1 MASVP
6 EDTAPDPAEEDMG
19 SAPHGTAGPEDHE
32 GGAGAESSSSEAVG
46 QQGTRK
52 VVALRPQADD
62 ALDRVCAR
70 FPMTDLGNAE
80 RFVHRHGQDFR
91 FCAEMG
97 WFRWD
102 GRRWLLLGE
111 EPKQL
116 PPEVMQAIFATM
128 RAIKNEAKLVRAS
141 GERPET
147 PAHLAGEALAA
158 FEREH
163 AAKMDFVVDFK
174 RNVPV
179 MYSDKLAE
187 WARSSEAAGKIA
199 AAGALAKSMGALV
212 ARVDDFDRE
221 RMAINVL
228 NGTLRLERARR
239 KRVLDEGPQAPG
251 GGPPSAL
258 ASSAQSA
265 PGGQS
270 ALRPDG
276 PKSEWH
282 TVWVMKLHPHDRG
295 DFITKLADVEY
306 REGAR
311 SPVYEDFLAVVQ
323 PKPEMRRFLAQWG
336 GLSLTGF
343 TGEQKLAFFYGGGS
357 NGKGTWVETIARIAG
372 DYAGTVKIQSLL
384 DQGKRS
390 GDQATPAIAKLPGV
404 RFLRVS
410 EPSKG
415 AVLDEGLVKELTGE
429 DPVDARH
436 LNKGFFTFFPDF
448 KITISGNNKPVIKDT
463 SDGIWRRMQ
472 LVPWEADIPAAKRDK
487 ALKDKLLAERDGIFA
502 WLMRGLLDWRKHGLI
517 EPEDVRLATSEYRD
531 DSDTIGRFLRQTC
544 ELGEDTRARPMRV
557 RKRDLFELYQA
568 WCHQTGAYE
577 MAERGFAKE
586 IAAKRFKDK
595 HSDGAWWV
603 GLRPTVHVEDMKDG
617 RWTAADEAGASSS
630 AAAGGFDAGRRDAG
644 PPRGKYDD
652 DWSPGDGVPGD

>member
-1 MASVP
+1 MATASG
-6 EDTAPDPAEEDMG
+6 DTPDPAGEEYG
-19 SAPHGTAGPEDHE
+19 PAPDGAAGGADPE
-32 GGAGAESSSSEAVG
+32 GGAGEQTG
-46 QQGTRK
+46 RK
-52 VVALRPQADD
+52 VVSLRAVADD

-80 RFVHRHGQDFR
+80 RFVHRYGQDFR
-91 FCAEMG
+91 YCAELG

-116 PPEVMQAIFATM
+116 PPEVMQALFSTM

-147 PAHLAGEALAA
+147 PPYLAGEQREA

-163 AAKMDFVVDFK
+163 AAKMDFVVDYK

-199 AAGALAKSMGALV
+199 AAGALAKNMATLV
-212 ARVDDFDRE
+212 ARVNDFDQE

-228 NGTLRLERARR
+228 NGTLRLEQVRR
-239 KRVLDEGPQAPG
+239 KRSTEEIEAG
-251 GGPPSAL
+251 
-258 ASSAQSA
+258 
-265 PGGQS
+265 
-270 ALRPDG
+270 
-276 PKSEWH
+276 KSMWH
-282 TVWVMKLHPHDRG
+282 MVWEIVRYDHRRE

-306 REGAR
+306 HRNAR
-311 SPVYEDFLAVVQ
+311 SPVYEEFLAVVQ

-336 GLSLTGF
+336 GLSMTGF

-372 DYAGTVKIQSLL
+372 DYAGTIKIESLL

-415 AVLDEGLVKELTGE
+415 AVLNEGLVKEVTGE

-472 LVPWEADIPAAKRDK
+472 LVPWQADIPASQRDK
-487 ALKDKLLAERDGIFA
+487 GLKDKLLAERDGIFA
-502 WLMRGLLDWRKHGLI
+502 WLMRGLIDWKKNGLI

-544 ELGEDTRARPMRV
+544 QTGEDTRQRPWRV
-557 RKRDLFELYQA
+557 RKGDLFELYQA
-568 WCHQTGAYE
+568 WCHQTGGYE
-577 MAERGFAKE
+577 MAERAFSKE
-586 IAAKRFKDK
+586 MSAKRFKEK
-595 HSDGAWWV
+595 HSNGAWWV
-603 GLRPTVHVEDMKDG
+603 GIQPVVTLDDLKDG
-617 RWTAADEAGASSS
+617 RWTAAD
-630 AAAGGFDAGRRDAG
+630 DAGDVAADSARERPDLPDLGPDEWDMDA
-644 PPRGKYDD
+644 
-652 DWSPGDGVPGD
+652 

>member
-1 MASVP
+1 MTNEDASP
-6 EDTAPDPAEEDMG
+6 RPSDEGLSG
-19 SAPHGTAGPEDHE
+19 SP
-32 GGAGAESSSSEAVG
+32 GGGS
-46 QQGTRK
+46 K
-52 VVALRPQADD
+52 VVALRPLADD

-80 RFVHRHGQDFR
+80 RFVHRFGQDFR
-91 FCAEMG
+91 FCAELG

-111 EPKQL
+111 EPRAL
-116 PPEVMQAIFATM
+116 PPEVMQAIFVTM
-128 RAIKNEAKLVRAS
+128 RAIKNEAKLVRDS
-141 GERPET
+141 GERADP
-147 PAHLAGEALAA
+147 PAGLAGEALAA
-158 FEREH
+158 FEREQ
-163 AAKMDFVVDFK
+163 AGRMDWRVEL
-174 RNVPV
+174 RGNRTI

-187 WARSSEAAGKIA
+187 WARTSEAAGKIA
-199 AAGALAKSMGALV
+199 AAGALAKSMGQLV
-212 ARVDDFDRE
+212 ASVPDFDRE

-228 NGTLRLERARR
+228 NGTLRLDRR
-239 KRVLDEGPQAPG
+239 KRRRPQEDVESG
-251 GGPPSAL
+251 
-258 ASSAQSA
+258 
-265 PGGQS
+265 
-270 ALRPDG
+270 
-276 PKSEWH
+276 KSEWH
-282 TVWVMKLHPHDRG
+282 TPWVLHLHPHNRD

-306 REGAR
+306 HPNAT
-311 SPVYEDFLAVVQ
+311 SPAHDAFLAVVQ

-372 DYAGTVKIQSLL
+372 DYAGTIKIQSLL
-384 DQGKRS
+384 DQGKKS

-436 LNKGFFTFFPDF
+436 LNKSFFTFFPEF

-472 LVPWEADIPAAKRDK
+472 LVPWQADIPAAQRDK
-487 ALKDKLLAERDGIFA
+487 GLKDKLLAERDGIFA
-502 WLMRGLLDWRKHGLI
+502 WLMRGLLDWRREGLI

-544 ELGEDTRARPMRV
+544 EVGEDTRARPLRV
-557 RKRDLFELYQA
+557 RKGDLFELYQA
-568 WCHQTGAYE
+568 WCHQTGSYE
-577 MAERGFAKE
+577 MAERAFSKE
-586 IAAKRFKDK
+586 MSAKRFKDK
-595 HSDGAWWV
+595 HSNGAWWI
-603 GLRPTVHVEDMKDG
+603 GLQPTVALQDLKDG
-617 RWTAADEAGASSS
+617 YWTAADEAAVEDAAERRAEAEWPTGEASSS
-630 AAAGGFDAGRRDAG
+630 AAVGQQGR
-644 PPRGKYDD
+644 D
-652 DWSPGDGVPGD
+652 DWTPGD

>member
-1 MASVP
+1 MSA
-6 EDTAPDPAEEDMG
+6 DLTPDPALGGG
-19 SAPHGTAGPEDHE
+19 SPDAPNGTG
-32 GGAGAESSSSEAVG
+32 GGADPKEGVQGQGASSSEAIG
-46 QQGTRK
+46 QQGRK
-52 VVALRPQADD
+52 VVALRPLADAD
-62 ALDRVCAR
+62 LDRVCAR

-80 RFVHRHGQDFR
+80 RFVHRYGNDFR
-91 FCAEMG
+91 FCAELG

-111 EPKQL
+111 EPRAL
-116 PPEVMQAIFATM
+116 PPEVMQALFATM

-147 PAHLAGEALAA
+147 PPYLAGEQLAA

-163 AAKMDFVVDFK
+163 AGKMDFAVDYK

-199 AAGALAKSMGALV
+199 AAGALAKSMTALV
-212 ARVDDFDRE
+212 AKVEDFDRE

-228 NGTLRLERARR
+228 NGTLRLEHVRR
-239 KRVLDEGPQAPG
+239 KRSAESKAEWYRKHGKTPPSGPPGYAAPG
-251 GGPPSAL
+251 
-258 ASSAQSA
+258 SA
-265 PGGQS
+265 PPAS
-270 ALRPDG
+270 RKNSPDH
-276 PKSEWH
+276 PSEFH
-282 TVWVMKLHPHDRG
+282 MVWDMVLYPHNRD

-306 REGAR
+306 RPNAKA
-311 SPVYEDFLAVVQ
+311 PVFADFMETVQ
-323 PKPEMRRFLAQWG
+323 PKEEMRRFLAQWG

-372 DYAGTVKIQSLL
+372 DYAGTIKIASLL
-384 DQGKRS
+384 DQGKKS

-436 LNKGFFTFFPDF
+436 LNKSFFTFFPEF

-472 LVPWEADIPAAKRDK
+472 LVPWEADIPAEKRDK
-487 ALKDKLLAERDGIFA
+487 GLKDKLLAERDGIFA

-544 ELGEDTRARPMRV
+544 ETGDDSRARPWRV
-557 RKRDLFELYQA
+557 QKRELFELYQA
-568 WCHQTGAYE
+568 WCHQTGSYE
-577 MAERGFAKE
+577 MAERAFSKE
-586 IAAKRFKDK
+586 VAAKRFKEK
-595 HSDGAWWV
+595 HSNGAWWV
-603 GLRPTVHVEDMKDG
+603 GVRPVVTLEDVKAG
-617 RWTAADEAGASSS
+617 YWTAADEGARD
-630 AAAGGFDAGRRDAG
+630 AAAGNRPDAGSEWPTGESA
-644 PPRGKYDD
+644 
-652 DWSPGDGVPGD
+652 DWRPGDD

>member
-1 MASVP
+1 MATVHDDAS
-6 EDTAPDPAEEDMG
+6 PDPTGEGSG
-19 SAPHGTAGPEDHE
+19 SAPDGAAGRGDHE
-32 GGAGAESSSSEAVG
+32 AGAGATG
-46 QQGTRK
+46 RK

-62 ALDRVCAR
+62 AMDRACAR

-91 FCAEMG
+91 FCAELG

-102 GRRWLLLGE
+102 GRRWMLLGE
-111 EPKQL
+111 EPKML
-116 PPEVMQAIFATM
+116 PPEVMQALFSTM
-128 RAIKNEAKLVRAS
+128 RAIKNEAQLVRAS
-141 GERPET
+141 GERTEPH
-147 PAHLAGEALAA
+147 PGLAGEALEE
-158 FEREH
+158 FERSQ
-163 AAKMDFVVDFK
+163 AGKMDFVVDFK

-199 AAGALAKSMGALV
+199 AAGALAKSMAGLV
-212 ARVDDFDRE
+212 AQVEDFDRE

-228 NGTLRLERARR
+228 NGTLRLEQRRR
-239 KRVLDEGPQAPG
+239 KR
-251 GGPPSAL
+251 
-258 ASSAQSA
+258 SSAA
-265 PGGQS
+265 VARG
-270 ALRPDG
+270 
-276 PKSEWH
+276 KSEWH
-282 TVWVMKLHPHDRG
+282 TPWVLVLHPHDRA

-306 REGAR
+306 REGAH
-311 SPVYEDFLAVVQ
+311 SAVYEDFLAVVQ

-384 DQGKRS
+384 DQGKKS

-472 LVPWEADIPAAKRDK
+472 LVPWESDIPAAKRDK
-487 ALKDKLLAERDGIFA
+487 ALKDKLLAERAGIFA
-502 WLMRGLLDWRKHGLI
+502 WLMRGLLDWKKNGLI

-544 ELGEDTRARPMRV
+544 EVGADTRTRPWRV
-557 RKRDLFELYQA
+557 RKGDLFELYQA
-568 WCHQTGAYE
+568 WCHQTGGYE
-577 MAERGFAKE
+577 MAERAFSKE
-586 IAAKRFKDK
+586 MTAKRFKDK
-595 HSDGAWWV
+595 HSNGAWWCGIKPV
-603 GLRPTVHVEDMKDG
+603 VDIDDVKQGY
-617 RWTAADEAGASSS
+617 WTAADEGEDIGTYVETRGSD
-630 AAAGGFDAGRRDAG
+630 GLPEGFD
-644 PPRGKYDD
+644 
-652 DWSPGDGVPGD
+652 

>member
-1 MASVP
+1 MASVHD
-6 EDTAPDPAEEDMG
+6 DTTPDPAGEG
-19 SAPHGTAGPEDHE
+19 SGFAPDGA
-32 GGAGAESSSSEAVG
+32 GGAGEP
-46 QQGTRK
+46 QGGSGGK
-52 VVALRPQADD
+52 VVQLRPMADD
-62 ALDRVCAR
+62 ALDRACAR

-80 RFVHRHGQDFR
+80 RFVHRHGRDFR

-111 EPKQL
+111 EPKML
-116 PPEVMQAIFATM
+116 PPEVMQALFSTM
-128 RAIKNEAKLVRAS
+128 RAIKNEAQLVRAS
-141 GERPET
+141 GERPDV

-158 FEREH
+158 FDREH
-163 AAKMDFVVDFK
+163 AGKMDFVVDFK

-179 MYSDKLAE
+179 MYSDKIAE
-187 WARSSEAAGKIA
+187 WARTSEAAGKIA
-199 AAGALAKSMGALV
+199 AAGALAKSMTALV
-212 ARVDDFDRE
+212 ARVEDFDRE

-228 NGTLRLERARR
+228 NGTLRMERRRR
-239 KRVLDEGPQAPG
+239 KR
-251 GGPPSAL
+251 
-258 ASSAQSA
+258 SSAEVEA
-265 PGGQS
+265 G
-270 ALRPDG
+270 
-276 PKSEWH
+276 KSEWH
-282 TVWVMKLHPHDRG
+282 TPWCMVLHPHERD
-295 DFITKLADVEY
+295 DFITKLAEVEY
-306 REGAR
+306 HEGAR
-311 SPVYEDFLAVVQ
+311 SPVYEEFLAVVQ

-336 GLSLTGF
+336 GLSMTGF

-384 DQGKRS
+384 DQGKKS

-472 LVPWEADIPAAKRDK
+472 LVPWEADIPANQRDK
-487 ALKDKLLAERDGIFA
+487 ALKDKLLAERAGIFA

-544 ELGEDTRARPMRV
+544 EVGEDTRARPWRV
-557 RKRDLFELYQA
+557 RKGDLFELYQA

-577 MAERGFAKE
+577 MQERAFAKE
-586 IAAKRFKDK
+586 MFAKRFKDK
-595 HSDGAWWV
+595 HSNGAWWLGIQNV
-603 GLRPTVHVEDMKDG
+603 VTLTDVKEGF
-617 RWTAADEAGASSS
+617 WTAADEAADVPDGALG
-630 AAAGGFDAGRRDAG
+630 AVEGAI
-644 PPRGKYDD
+644 
-652 DWSPGDGVPGD
+652 PGD

>member
-1 MASVP
+1 MASASDGP
-6 EDTAPDPAEEDMG
+6 ASGGSPDPVSGGSGNDPNGMG
-19 SAPHGTAGPEDHE
+19 GSGEPETGGPGQQGAP
-32 GGAGAESSSSEAVG
+32 SSSEALG
-46 QQGTRK
+46 QRERK
-52 VVALRPQADD
+52 VIMLRPLADAD
-62 ALDRVCAR
+62 LDRVCAR

-80 RFVHRHGQDFR
+80 RFVHRYGNDFR
-91 FCAEMG
+91 FCAELG

-102 GRRWLLLGE
+102 GRRWLLLSE
-111 EPKQL
+111 EPRAL
-116 PPEVMQAIFATM
+116 PPEVMQALFATM

-141 GERPET
+141 GERTDPHPGLT
-147 PAHLAGEALAA
+147 GVALEA
-158 FEREH
+158 FEREQ
-163 AAKMDFVVDFK
+163 ASKMDFIVDFK
-174 RNVPV
+174 RNQAV

-187 WARSSEAAGKIA
+187 WARTSEASGKIA
-199 AAGALAKSMGALV
+199 AAGALAKSMGPLV
-212 ARVDDFDRE
+212 ANVGDFDRE

-228 NGTLRLERARR
+228 NGTLRLEQVRR
-239 KRVLDEGPQAPG
+239 Q
-251 GGPPSAL
+251 
-258 ASSAQSA
+258 
-265 PGGQS
+265 
-270 ALRPDG
+270 RPAEDIAAG
-276 PKSEWH
+276 KSRWH
-282 TVWVMKLHPHDRG
+282 TVWEMVRHDHCRD

-306 REGAR
+306 RPNAKA
-311 SPVYEDFLAVVQ
+311 PTYEAFLAVVQ

-372 DYAGTVKIQSLL
+372 DYAGTIKIQSLL
-384 DQGKRS
+384 DQGKKS

-436 LNKGFFTFFPDF
+436 LNKGFFTFFPEF

-472 LVPWEADIPAAKRDK
+472 LVPWEADIPASQRDK

-502 WLMRGLLDWRKHGLI
+502 WLMRGLIDWKKHGLI

-544 ELGEDTRARPMRV
+544 EVGEDTRARPLRV
-557 RKRDLFELYQA
+557 RKGDLFEIYQA
-568 WCHQTGAYE
+568 WCHQTGSYE
-577 MAERGFAKE
+577 MAERAFSKE
-586 IAAKRFKDK
+586 MAAKRFKDK
-595 HSDGAWWV
+595 HSNGSWWIGV
-603 GLRPTVHVEDMKDG
+603 RPTVALDDIKNG
-617 RWTAADEAGASSS
+617 YWTAADEVAEP
-630 AAAGGFDAGRRDAG
+630 DDGRRE
-644 PPRGKYDD
+644 
-652 DWSPGDGVPGD
+652 VPGDDFDAWD

>member
-1 MASVP
+1 MASAP
-6 EDTAPDPAEEDMG
+6 DDQAPDPAGEGIG
-19 SAPHGTAGPEDHE
+19 SAPHGAAGADDHE
-32 GGAGAESSSSEAVG
+32 GGAGA
-46 QQGTRK
+46 QGRK

-62 ALDRVCAR
+62 ALDRACAR

-116 PPEVMQAIFATM
+116 PPEVMQAIFSTM
-128 RAIKNEAKLVRAS
+128 RAIKNEAQLVRAS

-147 PAHLAGEALAA
+147 PAGLAGEALAA

-174 RNVPV
+174 RNMAV

-199 AAGALAKSMGALV
+199 AAGTLAKSLGALV
-212 ARVDDFDRE
+212 ARVEDFDRE

-228 NGTLRLERARR
+228 NGTLRMERARR
-239 KRVLDEGPQAPG
+239 KRPAAEVAEGA
-251 GGPPSAL
+251 
-258 ASSAQSA
+258 
-265 PGGQS
+265 
-270 ALRPDG
+270 
-276 PKSEWH
+276 SEWH
-282 TVWVMKLHPHDRG
+282 TPWVMALHPHERG

-384 DQGKRS
+384 DQGKKS

-472 LVPWEADIPAAKRDK
+472 LVPWEADIPAAQRDK
-487 ALKDKLLAERDGIFA
+487 ALKDKLLAERAGIFA
-502 WLMRGLLDWRKHGLI
+502 WLMRGLLDWKKHGLI

-544 ELGEDTRARPMRV
+544 EIGEDTRARPMRV
-557 RKRDLFELYQA
+557 RKGDLFELYQA
-568 WCHQTGAYE
+568 WCHQTGSYE
-577 MAERGFAKE
+577 MAERAFSKE

-595 HSDGAWWV
+595 HSNGAWWV
-603 GLRPTVHVEDMKDG
+603 GLQPAVTLGDVKDG
-617 RWTAADEAGASSS
+617 YWTAADEVAE
-630 AAAGGFDAGRRDAG
+630 DAPRRA
-644 PPRGKYDD
+644 D
-652 DWSPGDGVPGD
+652 DWVPGD

>member
-1 MASVP
+1 MASTP
-6 EDTAPDPAEEDMG
+6 EDQPPHPLGDGSGDAPN
-19 SAPHGTAGPEDHE
+19 GTGDVADLS
-32 GGAGAESSSSEAVG
+32 GG
-46 QQGTRK
+46 QGKK
-52 VVALRPQADD
+52 VVALRPLADAD
-62 ALDRVCAR
+62 LDRVCAR

-80 RFVHRHGQDFR
+80 RFVHRYGNDFR
-91 FCAEMG
+91 FCAELG

-102 GRRWLLLGE
+102 GRRWMLLGE
-111 EPKQL
+111 EPRAL

-128 RAIKNEAKLVRAS
+128 RAIKNEAALVRAS
-141 GERPET
+141 GERQP
-147 PAHLAGEALAA
+147 PPPYLAGEALEAW
-158 FEREH
+158 EREQ
-163 AAKMDFVVDFK
+163 AGRMDWEVDRK
-174 RNVPV
+174 QNRPI

-199 AAGALAKSMGALV
+199 AAGALAKSMTAIV
-212 ARVDDFDRE
+212 AKVEDFDRE

-228 NGTLRLERARR
+228 NGTLRLEQVRR
-239 KRVLDEGPQAPG
+239 KR
-251 GGPPSAL
+251 PPEDVA
-258 ASSAQSA
+258 A
-265 PGGQS
+265 G
-270 ALRPDG
+270 
-276 PKSEWH
+276 KSEWH
-282 TVWVMKLHPHDRG
+282 MVWEMVRYDHRRE

-306 REGAR
+306 RPKAR
-311 SPVYEDFLAVVQ
+311 SPVYEDFLATVQ

-372 DYAGTVKIQSLL
+372 DYAGTIKIASLL
-384 DQGKRS
+384 DQGKKS

-436 LNKGFFTFFPDF
+436 LNKSFFTFFPEF

-472 LVPWEADIPAAKRDK
+472 LVPWEADIPAEKRDK

-502 WLMRGLLDWRKHGLI
+502 WLMRGLLDWKKHGLI

-544 ELGEDTRARPMRV
+544 ETGEDTRARPWRV
-557 RKRDLFELYQA
+557 QKRELFELYQA
-568 WCHQTGAYE
+568 WCHQTGSYE
-577 MAERGFAKE
+577 MAERAFSKE
-586 IAAKRFKDK
+586 VAAKRFKEK
-595 HSDGAWWV
+595 HSNGAWWV
-603 GLRPTVHVEDMKDG
+603 GVKPVVTLEDVKNG
-617 RWTAADEAGASSS
+617 YWTAADEEARD
-630 AAAGGFDAGRRDAG
+630 AAAGDA
-644 PPRGKYDD
+644 PPPAPSQWPTGDSA
-652 DWSPGDGVPGD
+652 DWVPGDD

>member
-1 MASVP
+1 MTTEGS
-6 EDTAPDPAEEDMG
+6 APDPAGEEFDP
-19 SAPHGTAGPEDHE
+19 APNGTGGAADHE
-32 GGAGAESSSSEAVG
+32 GGVGETQTASSSEVVG
-46 QQGTRK
+46 RK
-52 VVALRPQADD
+52 VIALRPVADD
-62 ALDRVCAR
+62 ALDRACAR

-80 RFVHRHGQDFR
+80 RFIHRHGQDFR
-91 FCAEMG
+91 YCAELG

-102 GRRWLLLGE
+102 GRRWMLLGE
-111 EPKQL
+111 EPKML
-116 PPEVMQAIFATM
+116 PPEVMQALFATM
-128 RAIKNEAKLVRAS
+128 RAIKNEAQLVRAS
-141 GERPET
+141 GERPA
-147 PAHLAGEALAA
+147 PPDYLAGDALAA

-163 AAKMDFVVDFK
+163 AGKMDFVVDFK

-199 AAGALAKSMGALV
+199 AAGALAKNMASIV
-212 ARVDDFDRE
+212 AKVQDFDRE

-228 NGTLRLERARR
+228 NGTLRLEQVRR
-239 KRVLDEGPQAPG
+239 KRSSEDVAAGKSVWHMVYDLVLH
-251 GGPPSAL
+251 
-258 ASSAQSA
+258 
-265 PGGQS
+265 
-270 ALRPDG
+270 
-276 PKSEWH
+276 K
-282 TVWVMKLHPHDRG
+282 HDRA

-306 REGAR
+306 RKGAH
-311 SPVYEDFLAVVQ
+311 SPVYEAFLATVQ

-336 GLSLTGF
+336 GLSMTGF

-372 DYAGTVKIQSLL
+372 DYAGTIKIESLL

-415 AVLDEGLVKELTGE
+415 AVLNEGLVKEVTGE

-472 LVPWEADIPAAKRDK
+472 LVPWEADIPASMRDK
-487 ALKDKLLAERDGIFA
+487 GLKDKLLAERAGIFA
-502 WLMRGLLDWRKHGLI
+502 WLMRGLLDWKKHGLI

-544 ELGEDTRARPMRV
+544 TTGEDTRMRPMRV
-557 RKRDLFELYQA
+557 RKGDLFELYQA

-577 MAERGFAKE
+577 MAERAFSKE
-586 IAAKRFKDK
+586 IAAKRFKEK
-595 HSDGAWWV
+595 HSNGAWWIGIQTAV
-603 GLRPTVHVEDMKDG
+603 TLDDVKNGY
-617 RWTAADEAGASSS
+617 WTAADEDEEGADQVPDGGPAGAQDD
-630 AAAGGFDAGRRDAG
+630 ARQGDFDPDAWDLD
-644 PPRGKYDD
+644 P
-652 DWSPGDGVPGD
+652 

>member
-1 MASVP
+1 MSADNDHAS
-6 EDTAPDPAEEDMG
+6 PDPAWEGSG
-19 SAPHGTAGPEDHE
+19 SAPVGASGHDDYA
-32 GGAGAESSSSEAVG
+32 GGAGEQS
-46 QQGTRK
+46 RK
-52 VVALRPQADD
+52 IIALRPLADD
-62 ALDRVCAR
+62 ALDRACAR

-91 FCAEMG
+91 FCAELG

-111 EPKQL
+111 ESRKL
-116 PPEVMQAIFATM
+116 PPEVMQAIFSTM
-128 RAIKNEAKLVRAS
+128 RAIKNEAIVVRAS
-141 GERPET
+141 GARTEP
-147 PAHLAGEALAA
+147 PAGLAGEALAA
-158 FEREH
+158 FEREQ
-163 AAKMDFVVDFK
+163 AGRMDFEVDRK

-187 WARSSEAAGKIA
+187 WARASESTHRIVGV
-199 AAGALAKSMGALV
+199 GALAKNISELV
-212 ARVDDFDRE
+212 AHVNDFDRD

-228 NGTLRLERARR
+228 NGTLRMERRR
-239 KRVLDEGPQAPG
+239 RRR
-251 GGPPSAL
+251 SAEEI
-258 ASSAQSA
+258 AA
-265 PGGQS
+265 G
-270 ALRPDG
+270 
-276 PKSEWH
+276 KSEWH
-282 TVWVMKLHPHDRG
+282 TPWCMVRHDHRRE

-306 REGAR
+306 REGAH
-311 SPVYEDFLAVVQ
+311 SQVYEDFLAIVQ

-384 DQGKRS
+384 DQGKKS

-436 LNKGFFTFFPDF
+436 LNKNFFTFFPDF

-472 LVPWEADIPAAKRDK
+472 LVPWEADIPASMRDK
-487 ALKDKLLAERDGIFA
+487 ALKDKLLAERNGIFA
-502 WLMRGLLDWRKHGLI
+502 WLMRGLLDWKKHGLI
-517 EPEDVRLATSEYRD
+517 EPEDVRLATNEYRD

-557 RKRDLFELYQA
+557 RKGDLYALYEA
-568 WCHQTGAYE
+568 WCHQTGSYV
-577 MAERGFAKE
+577 MAERAFSKE
-586 IAAKRFKDK
+586 IASKRFKEK
-595 HSDGAWWV
+595 HSNGAWWI
-603 GLRPTVHVEDMKDG
+603 GLKPTVDLEDMKQG
-617 RWTAADEAGASSS
+617 YWTAADEIDDGQSGTAGAM
-630 AAAGGFDAGRRDAG
+630 
-644 PPRGKYDD
+644 
-652 DWSPGDGVPGD
+652 PGD

>member
-1 MASVP
+1 MASASDDQAAGGQP
-6 EDTAPDPAEEDMG
+6 PHPRGEDSENAPNGTGGGVDP
-19 SAPHGTAGPEDHE
+19 S
-32 GGAGAESSSSEAVG
+32 GGRGG
-46 QQGTRK
+46 K
-52 VVALRPQADD
+52 VVALRPQADAD
-62 ALDRVCAR
+62 LDRVCAR

-80 RFVHRHGQDFR
+80 RFVHRYGNDFR
-91 FCAEMG
+91 FCAELG

-102 GRRWLLLGE
+102 GRRWMLLGE
-111 EPKQL
+111 EPRAL
-116 PPEVMQAIFATM
+116 PPEVMQALFATM
-128 RAIKNEAKLVRAS
+128 RAIKNEAQLVRAS
-141 GERPET
+141 GVRPE
-147 PAHLAGEALAA
+147 PSPYLSPEDLAQ

-163 AAKMDFVVDFK
+163 ASKMDFVVDMK

-199 AAGALAKSMGALV
+199 AAGALAKSMTALV
-212 ARVDDFDRE
+212 AKVEDFDRE

-228 NGTLRLERARR
+228 NGTLRLEQVRR
-239 KRVLDEGPQAPG
+239 KRDPQEVAAG
-251 GGPPSAL
+251 
-258 ASSAQSA
+258 
-265 PGGQS
+265 
-270 ALRPDG
+270 
-276 PKSEWH
+276 KSQWH
-282 TVWVMKLHPHDRG
+282 MVWAIVRYDHARE

-306 REGAR
+306 RPNAKA
-311 SPVYEDFLAVVQ
+311 PTYEAFLATVQ

-336 GLSLTGF
+336 GLCMTGF

-372 DYAGTVKIQSLL
+372 DYAGTIKIQSLL
-384 DQGKRS
+384 DQGKKS

-436 LNKGFFTFFPDF
+436 LNKSFFTFFPEF

-472 LVPWEADIPAAKRDK
+472 LVPWEADIPASQRDK
-487 ALKDKLLAERDGIFA
+487 ALKDKLLAERSGIFA

-544 ELGEDTRARPMRV
+544 EVGEDTRARPLRV
-557 RKRDLFELYQA
+557 RKGDLFELYQA
-568 WCHQTGAYE
+568 WCHQTGSYE
-577 MAERGFAKE
+577 MAERAFSKE
-586 IAAKRFKDK
+586 MSAKRFKDK
-595 HSDGAWWV
+595 HSNGAWWIGV
-603 GLRPTVHVEDMKDG
+603 QPTVDLDAIKQG
-617 RWTAADEAGASSS
+617 YWTAADEPRTA
-630 AAAGGFDAGRRDAG
+630 DA
-644 PPRGKYDD
+644 PV
-652 DWSPGDGVPGD
+652 GDVPEVDLDGWG

>member
-1 MASVP
+1 MASAS
-6 EDTAPDPAEEDMG
+6 DD
-19 SAPHGTAGPEDHE
+19 SA
-32 GGAGAESSSSEAVG
+32 GAGLPSPRPSGEGMESGSPG
-46 QQGTRK
+46 GGGK
-52 VVALRPQADD
+52 VVVLRPAADE
-62 ALDRVCAR
+62 ALDRICAK

-80 RFVHRHGQDFR
+80 RFVHRFGNDFR
-91 FCAEMG
+91 FCAEFG

-111 EPKQL
+111 EPRAL
-116 PPEVMQAIFATM
+116 PPEVMQAIFSTM

-141 GERPET
+141 GERPDPPPYLT
-147 PAHLAGEALAA
+147 GEALAA

-163 AAKMDFVVDFK
+163 AGKLDFVIDVK

-199 AAGALAKSMGALV
+199 AAGALAKSMNAIV
-212 ARVDDFDRE
+212 AQVGDFDRE

-228 NGTLRLERARR
+228 NGTLRLEQRR
-239 KRVLDEGPQAPG
+239 RR
-251 GGPPSAL
+251 
-258 ASSAQSA
+258 
-265 PGGQS
+265 
-270 ALRPDG
+270 RPEAEIAAG
-276 PKSEWH
+276 KSEWH
-282 TVWVMKLHPHDRG
+282 TPWVLHLHPHRRE

-306 REGAR
+306 KEGAQA
-311 SPVYEDFLAVVQ
+311 PTYEEFLGVVQ

-372 DYAGTVKIQSLL
+372 DYAGTIKIQSLL
-384 DQGKRS
+384 DQGKKS

-436 LNKGFFTFFPDF
+436 LNKGFFTFFPEF

-472 LVPWEADIPAAKRDK
+472 LVPWQADIPAAQRDK
-487 ALKDKLLAERDGIFA
+487 GLKDKLLAERDGIFA
-502 WLMRGLLDWRKHGLI
+502 WLMQGLLDWKKSGGLI

-544 ELGEDTRARPMRV
+544 QIGEDTRQRPLRV
-557 RKRDLFELYQA
+557 RKGDLFELYQA
-568 WCHQTGAYE
+568 WCHQTGSYE
-577 MAERGFAKE
+577 MAERAFAKE
-586 IAAKRFKDK
+586 MAAKRFKDK
-595 HSDGAWWV
+595 HSNGAWWIGV
-603 GLRPTVHVEDMKDG
+603 EPTVLLEDLKSG
-617 RWTAADEAGASSS
+617 YWTAADEGAVEAAA
-630 AAAGGFDAGRRDAG
+630 AAAGGSDRAS
-644 PPRGKYDD
+644 
-652 DWSPGDGVPGD
+652 DWPTGDSGDWMPGD

>member
-1 MASVP
+1 MPTASDDQTP
-6 EDTAPDPAEEDMG
+6 HPAGGDGSPDTPN
-19 SAPHGTAGPEDHE
+19 GT
-32 GGAGAESSSSEAVG
+32 GGAADPSGG
-46 QQGTRK
+46 QGKK
-52 VVALRPQADD
+52 VVALRPLADAD
-62 ALDRVCAR
+62 LDRVCAR

-80 RFVHRHGQDFR
+80 RFVHRYGNDFR
-91 FCAEMG
+91 FCAELG

-111 EPKQL
+111 EPRAL

-128 RAIKNEAKLVRAS
+128 RAIKNEAQLVRAS

-147 PAHLAGEALAA
+147 PPYLAGEALAA

-174 RNVPV
+174 RNHPV

-199 AAGALAKSMGALV
+199 AAGALAKSMTALV
-212 ARVDDFDRE
+212 ANVGDFDRE

-228 NGTLRLERARR
+228 NGTLRLEQARR
-239 KRVLDEGPQAPG
+239 KR
-251 GGPPSAL
+251 PPEEVA
-258 ASSAQSA
+258 A
-265 PGGQS
+265 G
-270 ALRPDG
+270 
-276 PKSEWH
+276 KSEWH
-282 TVWVMKLHPHDRG
+282 MAWVLRLDPHNRD

-306 REGAR
+306 RPGAK
-311 SPVYEDFLAVVQ
+311 SPAHDAFLATVQ

-372 DYAGTVKIQSLL
+372 DYAGTIKIASLL
-384 DQGKRS
+384 DQGKKS

-436 LNKGFFTFFPDF
+436 LNKSFFTFFPEF

-472 LVPWEADIPAAKRDK
+472 LVPWEADIPAEKRDK

-502 WLMRGLLDWRKHGLI
+502 WLMRGLLDWKKHGLI

-544 ELGEDTRARPMRV
+544 EVGEDSRARPWRV
-557 RKRDLFELYQA
+557 QKRELFELYQA
-568 WCHQTGAYE
+568 WCHQTGSYE
-577 MAERGFAKE
+577 MAERAFSKE
-586 IAAKRFKDK
+586 VAAKRFKEK
-595 HSDGAWWV
+595 HSNGAWWV
-603 GLRPTVHVEDMKDG
+603 GVRPVVTLEDVKAG
-617 RWTAADEAGASSS
+617 YWTAADEDARDA
-630 AAAGGFDAGRRDAG
+630 AAAGA
-644 PPRGKYDD
+644 PPPAPSQWPTGDSA
-652 DWSPGDGVPGD
+652 DWVPGDD

>member
-1 MASVP
+1 M
-6 EDTAPDPAEEDMG
+6 
-19 SAPHGTAGPEDHE
+19 
-32 GGAGAESSSSEAVG
+32 
-46 QQGTRK
+46 
-52 VVALRPQADD
+52 VVLRPAADAD
-62 ALDRVCAR
+62 LDRVCAK

-80 RFVHRHGQDFR
+80 RFVHRFGNDFR
-91 FCAEMG
+91 FCAELG

-111 EPKQL
+111 EPRTL
-116 PPEVMQAIFATM
+116 PPEVMQALFSTM

-141 GERPET
+141 GERPD
-147 PAHLAGEALAA
+147 PPPYLAGEQLAA

-163 AAKMDFVVDFK
+163 AGKMDFVIDVK

-187 WARSSEAAGKIA
+187 WARTSEAAGKIA
-199 AAGALAKSMGALV
+199 AAGALAKSMGAIV
-212 ARVDDFDRE
+212 ANVSDFDRE

-228 NGTLRLERARR
+228 NGTLRLEQRR
-239 KRVLDEGPQAPG
+239 RR
-251 GGPPSAL
+251 
-258 ASSAQSA
+258 
-265 PGGQS
+265 
-270 ALRPDG
+270 RPEADIAAG
-276 PKSEWH
+276 KSEWH
-282 TVWVMKLHPHDRG
+282 TPWVLHLHKHARE

-306 REGAR
+306 HPNAT
-311 SPVYEDFLAVVQ
+311 SPVHEAFLAVVQ

-336 GLSLTGF
+336 GLSLTGN

-372 DYAGTVKIQSLL
+372 DYAGTVKIATLL
-384 DQGKRS
+384 DQGKKS
-390 GDQATPAIAKLPGV
+390 GDQATPALAKLPGV

-436 LNKGFFTFFPDF
+436 LNKSFFTFFPEF

-472 LVPWEADIPAAKRDK
+472 LVPWQADIPAEQRDK
-487 ALKDKLLAERDGIFA
+487 GLKDKLLAERDGIFA

-544 ELGEDTRARPMRV
+544 EIGEDTRARPIRV
-557 RKRDLFELYQA
+557 RKGELFELYQA
-568 WCHQTGAYE
+568 WCHQTGSYE
-577 MAERGFAKE
+577 MAERAFAKE
-586 IAAKRFKDK
+586 MSAKRFKDK
-595 HSDGAWWV
+595 HSNGAWWIGV
-603 GLRPTVHVEDMKDG
+603 QPTVHLQDIKDG
-617 RWTAADEAGASSS
+617 VWTAADEGRVD
-630 AAAGGFDAGRRDAG
+630 AAAADRAASQWPTGDSG
-644 PPRGKYDD
+644 
-652 DWSPGDGVPGD
+652 DWVPGD

>member
-1 MASVP
+1 MSSSAG
-6 EDTAPDPAEEDMG
+6 DAPDPALGND
-19 SAPHGTAGPEDHE
+19 SAPP
-32 GGAGAESSSSEAVG
+32 GGAGG
-46 QQGTRK
+46 HQK
-52 VVALRPQADD
+52 VVALRPLADD

-80 RFVHRHGQDFR
+80 RFVHRFGQDFR
-91 FCAEMG
+91 FCAELG

-111 EPKQL
+111 EPRAL
-116 PPEVMQAIFATM
+116 PPEVMQAIFVTI

-141 GERPET
+141 GERIDPH
-147 PAHLAGEALAA
+147 PGLVGEALEA
-158 FEREH
+158 FEREQ
-163 AAKMDFVVDFK
+163 ASKMDFVIDMR

-187 WARSSEAAGKIA
+187 WARTSEAAGKIA
-199 AAGALAKSMGALV
+199 AAGALAKSMGQLV
-212 ARVDDFDRE
+212 ANVTDFDRE
-221 RMAINVL
+221 RLAINVL
-228 NGTLRLERARR
+228 NGTLRLEQRR
-239 KRVLDEGPQAPG
+239 RRR
-251 GGPPSAL
+251 PPEDVA
-258 ASSAQSA
+258 A
-265 PGGQS
+265 G
-270 ALRPDG
+270 
-276 PKSEWH
+276 KSEWH
-282 TVWVMKLHPHDRG
+282 TPWVLHLHPHNRD
-295 DFITKLADVEY
+295 DFISKLADVEY
-306 REGAR
+306 HPTAT
-311 SPVYEDFLAVVQ
+311 STAHDDFLAVVQ

-372 DYAGTVKIQSLL
+372 DYAGTIKIQSLL
-384 DQGKRS
+384 DQGKKS

-436 LNKGFFTFFPDF
+436 LNKSFFTFFPEF

-472 LVPWEADIPAAKRDK
+472 LVPWQADIPASQRDK
-487 ALKDKLLAERDGIFA
+487 GLKDKLLKERDGIFA
-502 WLMRGLLDWRKHGLI
+502 WLMRGLLDWKKHGLI

-544 ELGEDTRARPMRV
+544 EVGEDTRARPLRV
-557 RKRDLFELYQA
+557 RKGDLFELYQA
-568 WCHQTGAYE
+568 WCHQTGSYE
-577 MAERGFAKE
+577 MAERAFSKE
-586 IAAKRFKDK
+586 MSAKRFKDK
-595 HSDGAWWV
+595 HSNGAWWI
-603 GLRPTVHVEDMKDG
+603 GLQPTVNLFDLKEG
-617 RWTAADEAGASSS
+617 TWTAADEGAVQDAADRRDGGASGS
-630 AAAGGFDAGRRDAG
+630 AWPTGDSA
-644 PPRGKYDD
+644 
-652 DWSPGDGVPGD
+652 DWMPGDD

>member
-1 MASVP
+1 MASASDDATP
-6 EDTAPDPAEEDMG
+6 GPTGEGSG
-19 SAPHGTAGPEDHE
+19 SAPDGAAGHGDLR
-32 GGAGAESSSSEAVG
+32 GGAGERDG
-46 QQGTRK
+46 RK
-52 VVALRPQADD
+52 VVALRPIADD
-62 ALDRVCAR
+62 ALDRACAR
-70 FPMTDLGNAE
+70 FPLTDLGNAE
-80 RFVHRHGQDFR
+80 RFVHRYGRDFR
-91 FCAEMG
+91 FCAELG

-116 PPEVMQAIFATM
+116 PPEVMQALFATM
-128 RAIKNEAKLVRAS
+128 RAIKNEAQLVRAS
-141 GERPET
+141 GERAEP
-147 PAHLAGEALAA
+147 PPGLAGEALEE
-158 FEREH
+158 FERGQ
-163 AAKMDFVVDFK
+163 AGRLDFVVDFK

-179 MYSDKLAE
+179 MYSDKIAE
-187 WARSSEAAGKIA
+187 WARASEAAGKIA
-199 AAGALAKSMGALV
+199 AAGALAKSMSALV
-212 ARVDDFDRE
+212 ARVEDFDRE

-228 NGTLRLERARR
+228 NGTLRLEQVRR
-239 KRVLDEGPQAPG
+239 KR
-251 GGPPSAL
+251 SAEERE
-258 ASSAQSA
+258 A
-265 PGGQS
+265 G
-270 ALRPDG
+270 
-276 PKSEWH
+276 KSTWH
-282 TVWVMKLHPHDRG
+282 MVWDLVLHPHNRD

-306 REGAR
+306 RKNAR
-311 SPVYEDFLAVVQ
+311 SPVYEEFLSVVQ

-336 GLSLTGF
+336 GLSMTGF

-384 DQGKRS
+384 DQGKKS

-472 LVPWEADIPAAKRDK
+472 LVPWEADIPAHKRDK
-487 ALKDKLLAERDGIFA
+487 ALKDKLLAERAGIFA
-502 WLMRGLLDWRKHGLI
+502 WLMRGLLDWRRNGLI
-517 EPEDVRLATSEYRD
+517 EPEDVRQATSEYRD

-544 ELGEDTRARPMRV
+544 EVGEDSRARPWRV
-557 RKRDLFELYQA
+557 RKGDLFELYQA

-577 MAERGFAKE
+577 MAERAFSKE
-586 IAAKRFKDK
+586 IAAKRFRDK
-595 HSDGAWWV
+595 HSNGAWWV
-603 GLRPTVHVEDMKDG
+603 GLQPVVTLDDVKGGH
-617 RWTAADEAGASSS
+617 WTAADEHKLTPD
-630 AAAGGFDAGRRDAG
+630 AADDGGDGL
-644 PPRGKYDD
+644 
-652 DWSPGDGVPGD
+652 PGDAIPDGW

>member
-1 MASVP
+1 MASANDDGLP
-6 EDTAPDPAEEDMG
+6 PDPARGQAGDAPNG
-19 SAPHGTAGPEDHE
+19 SA
-32 GGAGAESSSSEAVG
+32 GGDDQSSGRG
-46 QQGTRK
+46 QRPK
-52 VVALRPQADD
+52 IVALRPLADE
-62 ALDRVCAR
+62 ALDRACAR

-80 RFVHRHGQDFR
+80 RFIHRFGDDFR
-91 FCAEMG
+91 FCAELG

-111 EPKQL
+111 EPRAL
-116 PPEVMQAIFATM
+116 PPEVMQALFVTM
-128 RAIKNEAKLVRAS
+128 RAIKNEAQLVRAS
-141 GERPET
+141 GERQEP
-147 PAHLAGEALAA
+147 PPGLAGEALEE
-158 FEREH
+158 FER
-163 AAKMDFVVDFK
+163 AQASKMDFVVDFK
-174 RNVPV
+174 RNVAV

-199 AAGALAKSMGALV
+199 AAGTLAKSMERLV
-212 ARVDDFDRE
+212 ARVEDFDRE

-228 NGTLRLERARR
+228 NGTLRMERRRR
-239 KRVLDEGPQAPG
+239 KR
-251 GGPPSAL
+251 PSSEVA
-258 ASSAQSA
+258 A
-265 PGGQS
+265 G
-270 ALRPDG
+270 
-276 PKSEWH
+276 KSEWH
-282 TVWVMKLHPHDRG
+282 TPWVMVLHPHDRA

-306 REGAR
+306 REGAH
-311 SPVYEDFLAVVQ
+311 SPVYEQFLSVVQ

-384 DQGKRS
+384 DQGKKS

-472 LVPWEADIPAAKRDK
+472 LVPWEADIPPEQRDK

-502 WLMRGLLDWRKHGLI
+502 WLMRGLLDWKKYGLI

-531 DSDTIGRFLRQTC
+531 DSDTVGRFLRHTC
-544 ELGEDTRARPMRV
+544 EIGEDTRARPWRV
-557 RKRDLFELYQA
+557 RKQALFELYQA
-568 WCHQTGAYE
+568 WCHQTGSYE
-577 MAERGFAKE
+577 MAERAFSKE
-586 IAAKRFKDK
+586 MSAKRFKEK
-595 HSDGAWWV
+595 HSNGAWWV
-603 GLRPTVHVEDMKDG
+603 GIQPTVDLDDVKEG
-617 RWTAADEAGASSS
+617 RWTAVDEPEAGQFGGSDGGAS
-630 AAAGGFDAGRRDAG
+630 G
-644 PPRGKYDD
+644 PGSGSWEDPLGWD
-652 DWSPGDGVPGD
+652 

>member
-1 MASVP
+1 MNA
-6 EDTAPDPAEEDMG
+6 DNDQAAPDPTGEDSG
-19 SAPHGTAGPEDHE
+19 QAPHGAPGAEDQDA
-32 GGAGAESSSSEAVG
+32 GAGE
-46 QQGTRK
+46 TNRK
-52 VVALRPQADD
+52 IIALRPLADD
-62 ALDRVCAR
+62 ALDRACAR

-91 FCAEMG
+91 FCAELG

-116 PPEVMQAIFATM
+116 PPEVMQALFSTM

-141 GERPET
+141 GERSEPS
-147 PAHLAGEALAA
+147 PGLAGEALEK
-158 FEREH
+158 FEREQ
-163 AAKMDFVVDFK
+163 AAKMDFVVDFR
-174 RNVPV
+174 RNVAV

-199 AAGALAKSMGALV
+199 AAGALAKSMAALV
-212 ARVDDFDRE
+212 ARVEDFDRE

-228 NGTLRLERARR
+228 NGTLRMERARR
-239 KRVLDEGPQAPG
+239 KRTNAEVAAG
-251 GGPPSAL
+251 
-258 ASSAQSA
+258 
-265 PGGQS
+265 
-270 ALRPDG
+270 
-276 PKSEWH
+276 KSEWH
-282 TVWVMKLHPHDRG
+282 TPWVMKLHPHDRA

-311 SPVYEDFLAVVQ
+311 SPVYEAFLAVVQ

-384 DQGKRS
+384 DQGKKS

-472 LVPWEADIPAAKRDK
+472 LVPWEADIPADQRDK
-487 ALKDKLLAERDGIFA
+487 ALKDKLLAERAGIFA
-502 WLMRGLLDWRKHGLI
+502 WLMRGLLDWKKHGLI

-544 ELGEDTRARPMRV
+544 EKGEDTRQRPWRV
-557 RKRDLFELYQA
+557 RKSDLFELYQA

-577 MAERGFAKE
+577 MADRAFTKE
-586 IAAKRFKDK
+586 MTAKRFKEK
-595 HSDGAWWV
+595 HSNGAWWI
-603 GLRPTVHVEDMKDG
+603 GIQPTVELEDVKQG
-617 RWTAADEAGASSS
+617 LWTAADDHPQAANGRPGEADEDPLGW
-630 AAAGGFDAGRRDAG
+630 D
-644 PPRGKYDD
+644 
-652 DWSPGDGVPGD
+652 

>member
-1 MASVP
+1 MASAHD
-6 EDTAPDPAEEDMG
+6 DTAPDPTGEGSG
-19 SAPHGTAGPEDHE
+19 SAPDGAAASEDHG
-32 GGAGAESSSSEAVG
+32 GGAGA
-46 QQGTRK
+46 QTRK
-52 VVALRPQADD
+52 VVALRPIADD
-62 ALDRVCAR
+62 AMDRACAR

-80 RFVHRHGQDFR
+80 RFVHRHGRDFR
-91 FCAEMG
+91 FCAELG

-116 PPEVMQAIFATM
+116 PPEVMQALFSTM
-128 RAIKNEAKLVRAS
+128 RAIKNEAQLVRAS
-141 GERPET
+141 GERPQV
-147 PAHLAGEALAA
+147 PVSLPPEALTA

-163 AAKMDFVVDFK
+163 ASKMDFVVDHK
-174 RNVPV
+174 RNMPV

-199 AAGALAKSMGALV
+199 AAGALAKSMSALV

-228 NGTLRLERARR
+228 NGTLRLEHVRR
-239 KRVLDEGPQAPG
+239 KRSTEEREAGKSTWHMVWDLVLHD
-251 GGPPSAL
+251 
-258 ASSAQSA
+258 
-265 PGGQS
+265 
-270 ALRPDG
+270 
-276 PKSEWH
+276 
-282 TVWVMKLHPHDRG
+282 HDRD

-306 REGAR
+306 RKNAH
-311 SPVYEDFLAVVQ
+311 SQVYEDFLSIVQ

-384 DQGKRS
+384 DQGKKS

-472 LVPWEADIPAAKRDK
+472 LVPWEANIPAHLRDK
-487 ALKDKLLAERDGIFA
+487 GLKDKLLAERAGIFA
-502 WLMRGLLDWRKHGLI
+502 WLMRGLLDWKRNGLI

-544 ELGEDTRARPMRV
+544 EVGEDTRARPMRV
-557 RKRDLFELYQA
+557 RKGDLFELYQA

-577 MAERGFAKE
+577 MAERAFAKE

-595 HSDGAWWV
+595 HSNGAWWV
-603 GLRPTVHVEDMKDG
+603 GLQPVVTIEDVKEG
-617 RWTAADEAGASSS
+617 HWTAADEHTLGT
-630 AAAGGFDAGRRDAG
+630 DDG
-644 PPRGKYDD
+644 PA
-652 DWSPGDGVPGD
+652 DGSESEVPDGWQ

>member
-1 MASVP
+1 MNADH
-6 EDTAPDPAEEDMG
+6 EQAAPDPAGEGSG
-19 SAPHGTAGPEDHE
+19 SAPDGAAGAADDQ
-32 GGAGAESSSSEAVG
+32 GGAGAEAG
-46 QQGTRK
+46 RK
-52 VVALRPQADD
+52 VVALRPIADD
-62 ALDRVCAR
+62 AMDRACAR

-80 RFVHRHGQDFR
+80 RFVHRYGRDFR
-91 FCAEMG
+91 FCAELG

-116 PPEVMQAIFATM
+116 PPEVMQALFSTM
-128 RAIKNEAKLVRAS
+128 RAIKNEAQLVRAT
-141 GERPET
+141 GERPDT
-147 PAHLAGEALAA
+147 PPGLAGEALAA

-163 AAKMDFVVDFK
+163 AGKMDFVVDYK

-179 MYSDKLAE
+179 MYSDKIAE

-199 AAGALAKSMGALV
+199 AAGALAKSMTALV
-212 ARVDDFDRE
+212 ARVEDFDRE

-228 NGTLRLERARR
+228 NGTLRLEQVRR
-239 KRVLDEGPQAPG
+239 KR
-251 GGPPSAL
+251 SAEERE
-258 ASSAQSA
+258 A
-265 PGGQS
+265 G
-270 ALRPDG
+270 
-276 PKSEWH
+276 KSTWH
-282 TVWVMKLHPHDRG
+282 MVWDLVLHPHDRD

-306 REGAR
+306 RKGAR
-311 SPVYEDFLAVVQ
+311 SPVYEEFLSVVQ

-336 GLSLTGF
+336 GLSMTGF

-384 DQGKRS
+384 DQGKKS

-472 LVPWEADIPAAKRDK
+472 LVPWEANIPAHQRDK
-487 ALKDKLLAERDGIFA
+487 SLKDKLLAERAGIFS
-502 WLMRGLLDWRKHGLI
+502 WLMRGLLDWKRNGLI
-517 EPEDVRLATSEYRD
+517 EPDDVRLATSEYRD

-544 ELGEDTRARPMRV
+544 EVGEDTRARPVRV
-557 RKRDLFELYQA
+557 RKGDLFELYQA

-577 MAERGFAKE
+577 MAERAFAKE
-586 IAAKRFKDK
+586 IAAKRFRDK
-595 HSDGAWWV
+595 HSNGAWWV
-603 GLRPTVHVEDMKDG
+603 GLQPVVTLDDVKDG
-617 RWTAADEAGASSS
+617 YWTAADEHTLGPDAADDGRDDASD
-630 AAAGGFDAGRRDAG
+630 DAI
-644 PPRGKYDD
+644 P
-652 DWSPGDGVPGD
+652 DGW

>member
-1 MASVP
+1 MSSAN
-6 EDTAPDPAEEDMG
+6 EDATPGPAGEGSG
-19 SAPHGTAGPEDHE
+19 SAPHGAAAPESDDGDAG
-32 GGAGAESSSSEAVG
+32 S
-46 QQGTRK
+46 RK
-52 VVALRPQADD
+52 IVALRPLADD
-62 ALDRVCAR
+62 ALDRACAR

-91 FCAEMG
+91 FCAELG

-116 PPEVMQAIFATM
+116 PPEVMQAIFSTM
-128 RAIKNEAKLVRAS
+128 RAIKNEAQLVRAS
-141 GERPET
+141 GERSDP
-147 PAHLAGEALAA
+147 PPGLAGDALAA
-158 FEREH
+158 FEREQ
-163 AAKMDFVVDFK
+163 ASKMDFVVDFK
-174 RNVPV
+174 RNQAV

-199 AAGALAKSMGALV
+199 AAGALAKSMSALV
-212 ARVDDFDRE
+212 AQVQDFDRE

-228 NGTLRLERARR
+228 NGTLRMERGRR
-239 KRVLDEGPQAPG
+239 KRPAAEVAAG
-251 GGPPSAL
+251 
-258 ASSAQSA
+258 
-265 PGGQS
+265 
-270 ALRPDG
+270 
-276 PKSEWH
+276 KSEWH
-282 TVWVMKLHPHDRG
+282 TPWVMKLHPHARE

-306 REGAR
+306 REGAK
-311 SPVYEDFLAVVQ
+311 SQIYEDFLAVVQ

-336 GLSLTGF
+336 GLSMTGF

-384 DQGKRS
+384 DQGKKS

-472 LVPWEADIPAAKRDK
+472 LVPWEANIPPHLRDK

-502 WLMRGLLDWRKHGLI
+502 WLMRGLLDWKKHGLI

-544 ELGEDTRARPMRV
+544 EIGEDTRQRPMRV
-557 RKRDLFELYQA
+557 RKGELFELYTA

-577 MAERGFAKE
+577 MAERAFSKE
-586 IAAKRFKDK
+586 IAAKRFKEK
-595 HSDGAWWV
+595 HSNGAWWIGV
-603 GLRPTVHVEDMKDG
+603 QPTVALEAVKEG
-617 RWTAADEAGASSS
+617 YWTAADEAE
-630 AAAGGFDAGRRDAG
+630 AAAAVDGAGTPYDDYPEGFD
-644 PPRGKYDD
+644 
-652 DWSPGDGVPGD
+652 

>member
-1 MASVP
+1 MASASDDP
-6 EDTAPDPAEEDMG
+6 AAGGGPSPDPAGNGLEN
-19 SAPHGTAGPEDHE
+19 APNGT
-32 GGAGAESSSSEAVG
+32 GGAAGAQEGTTG
-46 QQGTRK
+46 QRK
-52 VVALRPQADD
+52 VIALRPLADE
-62 ALDRVCAR
+62 ALDRACAR

-80 RFVHRHGQDFR
+80 RFVHRHGHDFR
-91 FCAEMG
+91 FCAELG

-111 EPKQL
+111 EPRAL
-116 PPEVMQAIFATM
+116 PPEVMQALFSTM
-128 RAIKNEAKLVRAS
+128 RAIKNEAQLVRAS
-141 GERPET
+141 GERTEPHQGLVG
-147 PAHLAGEALAA
+147 AALEE
-158 FEREH
+158 FER
-163 AAKMDFVVDFK
+163 AQASKMDFVVDFK
-174 RNVPV
+174 RNAAV

-187 WARSSEAAGKIA
+187 WARTSEAAGKIA
-199 AAGALAKSMGALV
+199 AAGALAKSMERLV
-212 ARVDDFDRE
+212 ANVDDFDRE

-228 NGTLRLERARR
+228 NGTLRLERRRR
-239 KRVLDEGPQAPG
+239 KRPAEDVAAG
-251 GGPPSAL
+251 
-258 ASSAQSA
+258 
-265 PGGQS
+265 
-270 ALRPDG
+270 
-276 PKSEWH
+276 KSEWH
-282 TVWVMKLHPHDRG
+282 TPWALVLHPHNRD

-306 REGAR
+306 REGAK
-311 SPVYEDFLAVVQ
+311 SPAHDAFLAVVQ

-372 DYAGTVKIQSLL
+372 DYAGTIKIQSLL
-384 DQGKRS
+384 DQGKKS

-436 LNKGFFTFFPDF
+436 LNKSFFTFFPEF

-472 LVPWEADIPAAKRDK
+472 LVPWQADIPAAQRDK

-502 WLMRGLLDWRKHGLI
+502 WLMRGLLDWKRNGLI

-544 ELGEDTRARPMRV
+544 EIGEDTRQRPLRV
-557 RKRDLFELYQA
+557 RKGDLFELYQA
-568 WCHQTGAYE
+568 WCHQTGSYE
-577 MAERGFAKE
+577 MAERAFSKE
-586 IAAKRFKDK
+586 MAAKRFKDK
-595 HSDGAWWV
+595 HSNGAWWIGV
-603 GLRPTVHVEDMKDG
+603 QPTVDLDDVKEG
-617 RWTAADEAGASSS
+617 RWTAADEHTVGNTPV
-630 AAAGGFDAGRRDAG
+630 GDVPGDVPG
-644 PPRGKYDD
+644 D
-652 DWSPGDGVPGD
+652 DWSAWD

>member
-1 MASVP
+1 MSTAP
-6 EDTAPDPAEEDMG
+6 EDHAPDPAVGGGSSDAPNGMG
-19 SAPHGTAGPEDHE
+19 GAADPNE
-32 GGAGAESSSSEAVG
+32 GGAG
-46 QQGTRK
+46 TKK
-52 VVALRPQADD
+52 VVALRPLADAD
-62 ALDRVCAR
+62 LDRVCAR

-80 RFVHRHGQDFR
+80 RFVHRYGNDFR
-91 FCAEMG
+91 FCAELG

-111 EPKQL
+111 EPRAL

-147 PAHLAGEALAA
+147 PPYLAGEQLAA

-163 AAKMDFVVDFK
+163 AAKMDFVVDYK

-199 AAGALAKSMGALV
+199 AAGALAKSMTAIV
-212 ARVDDFDRE
+212 AKVEDFDRE

-228 NGTLRLERARR
+228 NGTLRLERVRR
-239 KRVLDEGPQAPG
+239 KR
-251 GGPPSAL
+251 PPEDVA
-258 ASSAQSA
+258 A
-265 PGGQS
+265 G
-270 ALRPDG
+270 
-276 PKSEWH
+276 KSVWH
-282 TVWVMKLHPHDRG
+282 SPWGLVLHPHNRE
-295 DFITKLADVEY
+295 DFITKLADVQY
-306 REGAR
+306 RPNAH
-311 SPVYEDFLAVVQ
+311 SPVYEEFLATVQ
-323 PKPEMRRFLAQWG
+323 PKEEMRRFLAQWG

-372 DYAGTVKIQSLL
+372 DYAGTIKIASLL
-384 DQGKRS
+384 DQGKKS

-436 LNKGFFTFFPDF
+436 LNKSFFTFFPEF

-472 LVPWEADIPAAKRDK
+472 LVPWEADIPAEKRDK
-487 ALKDKLLAERDGIFA
+487 GLKDKLLAERDGIFA

-531 DSDTIGRFLRQTC
+531 DSDTVGRFLRQTC
-544 ELGEDTRARPMRV
+544 RVGEHSRARPWRV
-557 RKRDLFELYQA
+557 RSSELYELYQA
-568 WCHQTGAYE
+568 WCLQTGSYE
-577 MAERGFAKE
+577 MASRAFTKE
-586 IAAKRFKDK
+586 MAAKRFKVK
-595 HSDGAWWV
+595 HSDGNWWLGIMPV
-603 GLRPTVHVEDMKDG
+603 VTLDAVKGG
-617 RWTAADEAGASSS
+617 FWTSADEPDEVDDAATSTASPASQWPTGDS
-630 AAAGGFDAGRRDAG
+630 
-644 PPRGKYDD
+644 P
-652 DWSPGDGVPGD
+652 DWRPGDD

>member
-1 MASVP
+1 MASAS
-6 EDTAPDPAEEDMG
+6 DDPAAGG
-19 SAPHGTAGPEDHE
+19 SAPPYPLGE
-32 GGAGAESSSSEAVG
+32 GSSGSPSGECEG
-46 QQGTRK
+46 RK
-52 VVALRPQADD
+52 VVALRPLADE

-80 RFVHRHGQDFR
+80 RFVHRYGYDFR
-91 FCAEMG
+91 FCAELG

-111 EPKQL
+111 EPRAL
-116 PPEVMQAIFATM
+116 PPEVMQALFSTV
-128 RAIKNEAKLVRAS
+128 RAIKNEAKLVKAS
-141 GERPET
+141 GERIDPH
-147 PAHLAGEALAA
+147 PGLSGDALAA
-158 FEREH
+158 FEREQ
-163 AAKMDFVVDFK
+163 AGRMDFVIEMR
-174 RNVPV
+174 RNVAV

-212 ARVDDFDRE
+212 AQVQDFDRE

-228 NGTLRLERARR
+228 NGTLRLEQARR
-239 KRVLDEGPQAPG
+239 KRPAEEVAAG
-251 GGPPSAL
+251 
-258 ASSAQSA
+258 
-265 PGGQS
+265 
-270 ALRPDG
+270 
-276 PKSEWH
+276 KSEWH
-282 TVWVMKLHPHDRG
+282 SPWVLRLDPHNRE

-306 REGAR
+306 HAGAKA
-311 SPVYEDFLAVVQ
+311 PAFDQFLAVVQ
-323 PKPEMRRFLAQWG
+323 PKPEMRQFLAQWS

-357 NGKGTWVETIARIAG
+357 NGKGTFVETLARIAG
-372 DYAGTVKIQSLL
+372 DYAGTIKVQSLL
-384 DQGKRS
+384 DQGKKS

-436 LNKGFFTFFPDF
+436 LNKSFFTFFPEF

-472 LVPWEADIPAAKRDK
+472 LVPWEADIPASQRDK
-487 ALKDKLLAERDGIFA
+487 GLKDKLLAERDGIFA
-502 WLMRGLLDWRKHGLI
+502 WLMRGLLDWKKNGLI

-544 ELGEDTRARPMRV
+544 EVGEDSRARQIRV
-557 RKRDLFELYQA
+557 RKGDLFELYQA
-568 WCHQTGAYE
+568 WCHQTGSYE
-577 MAERGFAKE
+577 MAERAFSKE
-586 IAAKRFKDK
+586 MSAKRFKDK
-595 HSDGAWWV
+595 HSNGAWWIGV
-603 GLRPTVHVEDMKDG
+603 QPTVTLDDVKQG
-617 RWTAADEAGASSS
+617 YWTAADEAEVDARAASAGAAAASSS
-630 AAAGGFDAGRRDAG
+630 AAVGQQGASSW
-644 PPRGKYDD
+644 PT
-652 DWSPGDGVPGD
+652 GDGPDWVPGDD

>member
-1 MASVP
+1 MSGINDSA
-6 EDTAPDPAEEDMG
+6 TPDPAGGDSG
-19 SAPHGTAGPEDHE
+19 SAPDGSGGPEDHE
-32 GGAGAESSSSEAVG
+32 GGAGEQS
-46 QQGTRK
+46 RK
-52 VVALRPQADD
+52 IIALRPLADD
-62 ALDRVCAR
+62 ALDRACAR

-80 RFVHRHGQDFR
+80 RFVHRHGADFR
-91 FCAEMG
+91 FCAELG

-116 PPEVMQAIFATM
+116 PPEVMQALFSTM
-128 RAIKNEAKLVRAS
+128 RAIKNEAQLVRAS
-141 GERPET
+141 GERAEP
-147 PAHLAGEALAA
+147 PPRLAGEALEA
-158 FEREH
+158 FEREQ

-174 RNVPV
+174 RNVAV

-187 WARSSEAAGKIA
+187 WARTSEASSKIN
-199 AAGALAKSMGALV
+199 AAGALAKSMAGLV
-212 ARVDDFDRE
+212 AQVEDFDRE

-228 NGTLRLERARR
+228 NGTLRMERRRR
-239 KRVLDEGPQAPG
+239 KRPQADDAAG
-251 GGPPSAL
+251 
-258 ASSAQSA
+258 
-265 PGGQS
+265 
-270 ALRPDG
+270 
-276 PKSEWH
+276 KSEWH
-282 TVWVMKLHPHDRG
+282 TPWVLHLHPHDRN

-306 REGAR
+306 RANAR
-311 SPVYEDFLAVVQ
+311 SETYEGFLAVVQ

-336 GLSLTGF
+336 GLSMTGF

-384 DQGKRS
+384 DQGKKS

-472 LVPWEADIPAAKRDK
+472 LVPWEADIPAANRDK
-487 ALKDKLLAERDGIFA
+487 GLKDKLLAERDGIFA
-502 WLMRGLLDWRKHGLI
+502 WLMRGLLDWKRHGLI

-544 ELGEDTRARPMRV
+544 EVGADTRQRPWRV
-557 RKRDLFELYQA
+557 RKSDLFELYVA

-577 MAERGFAKE
+577 MAERAFSKE
-586 IAAKRFKDK
+586 IASKRFKEK
-595 HSDGAWWV
+595 HSNGAWWV
-603 GLRPTVHVEDMKDG
+603 GLQPVVTLDDVKG
-617 RWTAADEAGASSS
+617 GWWTAADE
-630 AAAGGFDAGRRDAG
+630 RDDRSGAG
-644 PPRGKYDD
+644 PGGGSGGDSGGVSGAPDRPPDIDPDG
-652 DWSPGDGVPGD
+652 DWTADGGIPGD